1 MSEQAWRCGDC
12 GAVYPMS
19 VTGCLRP
26 FDDYLSLRGGSIESA
41 IARAVEKVTAPLVDR
56 ANARLAS
63 RRRSEWAAEGIAWR
77 RVTLVGT
84 RGRG

>member
-56 ANARLAS
+56 ASARL
-63 RRRSEWAAEGIAWR
+63 RRGPEWSAGKVVWR
-77 RVTLVGT
+77 RVALTGA
-84 RGRG
+84 RERA